1 MLACRSELTAL
12 TEILRR
18 LVGDLGPILVGL
30 LNVSGHVRLPRFLV
44 DLVVIQIQFAT
55 NDLLKKR
62 VAFELG
68 ADGHTIGARQNQGS
82 HVAVIWSV

>member
-1 MLACRSELTAL
+1 MLAGRSDLTAL

-18 LVGDLGPILVGL
+18 LVGNLGPILVGL
-30 LNVSGHVRLPRFLV
+30 PNVSGHVCSPRFLV

-68 ADGHTIGARQNQGS
+68 ADGHTIGARQNQ
-82 HVAVIWSV
+82 V